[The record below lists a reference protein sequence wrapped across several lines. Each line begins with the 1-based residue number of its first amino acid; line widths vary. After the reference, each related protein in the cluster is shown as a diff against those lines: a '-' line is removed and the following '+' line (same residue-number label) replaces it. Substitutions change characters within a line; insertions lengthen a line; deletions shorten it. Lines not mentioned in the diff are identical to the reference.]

1 MTEEECPGKAGAE
14 GVVVKVTLVGDGL
27 ATWAEAHPEF
37 QECFKQDV
45 SSTLRI
51 SKDTILDVLAV
62 RTPEDDN
69 SVKAR
74 LLSSEGMD
82 VKFSIPPGASRTLTP
97 LMLGESYRRAV
108 SNDTANFTAT
118 ETNSGIMLTGS
129 EVKYVH
135 EGVVLGQG
143 VSGSI
148 ALVGVNMAMLCFASA
163 VILCFR
169 RCCKKTTKDED
180 RNSEF
185 PHDKGMGCPIDT
197 GSGQPLAETDPKS
210 QKQGRETKHHGNNK
224 IASFCVSVP
233 IVAALGA
240 MITKRITVWAF
251 AGVLVVNATCILLLV
266 LVSRRGNEASKER
279 LSKDIESLT
288 LDVAKD
294 RNQERLRG
302 VASLVR
308 LGLRPSYAFNVE
320 QDMKVI
326 HALEKSTNPIELELS
341 NTDTD
346 DEQLT
351 DMVRKHAEK
360 SRLNETGCNQIDT
373 SRSMNGPAQAED
385 SSEDTPDLAEA
396 PTKKSQVVQAPAVLL
411 PALDNGCPI
420 KSQDS
425 LSKKRVKAVILKT
438 VNGKTMKRTGGGWV
452 QVLDDTAQKP
462 TTVLS

>member
-1 MTEEECPGKAGAE
+1 
-14 GVVVKVTLVGDGL
+14 
-27 ATWAEAHPEF
+27 
-37 QECFKQDV
+37 V
-45 SSTLRI
+45 S
-51 SKDTILDVLAV
+51 K
-62 RTPEDDN
+62 
-69 SVKAR
+69 
-74 LLSSEGMD
+74 
-82 VKFSIPPGASRTLTP
+82 
-97 LMLGESYRRAV
+97 
-108 SNDTANFTAT
+108 
-118 ETNSGIMLTGS
+118 
-129 EVKYVH
+129 
-135 EGVVLGQG
+135 
-143 VSGSI
+143 
-148 ALVGVNMAMLCFASA
+148 
-163 VILCFR
+163 
-169 RCCKKTTKDED
+169 
-180 RNSEF
+180 
-185 PHDKGMGCPIDT
+185 
-197 GSGQPLAETDPKS
+197 
-210 QKQGRETKHHGNNK
+210 
-224 IASFCVSVP
+224 
-233 IVAALGA
+233 
-240 MITKRITVWAF
+240 
-251 AGVLVVNATCILLLV
+251 
-266 LVSRRGNEASKER
+266 RGNEASKER

-341 NTDTD
+341 DTDTD

-360 SRLNETGCNQIDT
+360 SHLNETGCNQIDT

-396 PTKKSQVVQAPAVLL
+396 PTKKSQFVQAPAVLL